1 MNDRPQ
7 DAEPPRHDGDEFAEY
22 AGQAQIGIVHEFAD
36 FLLHN
41 KKWWLT
47 PIVLVLLLVGL
58 LIILGGTGA
67 GPFIYTL
74 F

>member
-1 MNDRPQ
+1 MKTEASQTSHEQQENELD
-7 DAEPPRHDGDEFAEY
+7 H
-22 AGQAQIGIVHEFAD
+22 QASQRQRGVFGELFH
-36 FLLHN
+36 FLVHN

-47 PIVLVLLLVGL
+47 PIVLVLLLFGL
-58 LIILGGTGA
+58 LVVVGGTGA